1 MRYRKTRLCLLI
13 IFVFPLT
20 TCKTSD
26 RKKNTSTVLNTSD
39 PSKRPAQAAFEGDEF
54 VIPKSKFSTKTTNS
68 MVTRRHDE
76 MDRLSSTRGDS
87 CSKAEGLAKR
97 LVTRLLVASDLNDA
111 AKQLPNLDVGVAC
124 KVKGVK
130 LAETKAGLIWLYP
143 DFILGFTTEDQLA
156 AILAH
161 EIIHYMRSHE
171 EDLESTLESW
181 MPFRENAL
189 NRARWEHEKE
199 ADRLAVRLVAAAGF
213 DPEAAREA
221 PLLTD
226 KIMTGSPDWKVGQIN
241 FPLDSA
247 FERSMRIQ
255 FEIKDKKLRSIP
267 QTIGEMPEAK
277 AQLSGNR

>member
-1 MRYRKTRLCLLI
+1 MQYRKTRLCLLI

-26 RKKNTSTVLNTSD
+26 RKKNTSTVLNTGD
-39 PSKRPAQAAFEGDEF
+39 PSNIPAQPAFVGSEF
-54 VIPKSKFSTKTTNS
+54 VIPKSKFSTKTTHS
-68 MVTRRHDE
+68 MVTRRQDE
-76 MDRLSSTRGDS
+76 IDRLSSTRGDG
-87 CSKAEGLAKR
+87 CSKVESLARR
-97 LVTRLLVASDLNDA
+97 LVTRLVAASNLDEA
-111 AKQLPNLDVGVAC
+111 ANQRPNLDVGIAC
-124 KVKGVK
+124 NVRGVK
-130 LAETKAGLIWLYP
+130 LTETKAGLIWLYP
-143 DFILGFTTEDQLA
+143 DFVLGLTTEDQLA

-189 NRARWEHEKE
+189 NRARWDHEKE
-199 ADRLAVRLVAAAGF
+199 ADRLAVLLLVAAGF

-226 KIMTGSPDWKVGQIN
+226 KIMTGSPDWKAGQIN

-267 QTIGEMPEAK
+267 QTVGEMPEAK
-277 AQLSGNR
+277 EQLSTNR